1 MCLDLMQH
9 LDILFGVQDQTIY
22 LLMNHLVKLMGYP
35 EITYISIGLQ
45 KHLQMSLYM

>member
-1 MCLDLMQH
+1 MFFDLMQH
-9 LDILFGVQDQTIY
+9 LDILLGVQDQNIY